1 MMKISGKLAIGAVSV
16 AVATTGFAQ
25 TKPAPIPRASA
36 VIYRDG
42 NFSGPAVAVD
52 GARDNLALN
61 WQVRSVRVDSGS
73 WEACTRP
80 NFAGRCFRI
89 NASNGNLPT
98 SQRTIQS
105 MRPVYPTADGWKVIG
120 ERSVADRNERDVVPV
135 WGRERYREIKI
146 CVDKHPVRFR
156 TVAVRFRNGEIEN
169 VPVLPIIGAGD
180 CTRDIRLQRA
190 PRDIASV
197 EFYYETTSLGWE
209 SAEIRILAR

>member
-1 MMKISGKLAIGAVSV
+1 MKISGKLAIAVLGV
-16 AVATTGFAQ
+16 AATTNGFAQ
-25 TKPAPIPRASA
+25 TKPTPAPRASA
-36 VIYRDG
+36 VIYRDS
-42 NFSGPAVAVD
+42 NYSGPAVSVE

-61 WQVRSVRVDSGS
+61 WQVRSIRVDSGN
-73 WEACTRP
+73 WEACTRA
-80 NFAGRCFRI
+80 NYAGRCFRI
-89 NASNGNLPT
+89 NASDDDLPA

-105 MRPVYPTADGWKVIG
+105 IRPVYAAADGWKVIG

-146 CVDKHPVRFR
+146 CVEKHAVRFR
-156 TVAVRFRNGEIEN
+156 TVAVRFRNGEIQN
-169 VPVLPIIGAGD
+169 VPVLPIIGKGD

-209 SAEIRILAR
+209 SADIRILSR